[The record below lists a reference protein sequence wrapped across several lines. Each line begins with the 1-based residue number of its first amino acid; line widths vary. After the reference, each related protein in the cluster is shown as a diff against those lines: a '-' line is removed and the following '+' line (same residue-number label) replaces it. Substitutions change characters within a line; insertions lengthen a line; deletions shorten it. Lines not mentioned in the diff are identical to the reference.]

1 MIRAMKP
8 PEREEPGMTEIET
21 IDHLEDAHE
30 MLRGASQ
37 ILQAMA
43 ASPDY
48 VGGGECL
55 ALAADA
61 IDAASARIDAAKDAI
76 A

>member
-21 IDHLEDAHE
+21 IDHLEDAQE

-37 ILQAMA
+37 TLQALA
-43 ASPDY
+43 ASPDC

-61 IDAASARIDAAKDAI
+61 IDTASARIDAEKDAI